1 VEVSA
6 RFIVHACEQRTPE
19 WYALR
24 AGRLTGSAAKDM
36 LAEIKS
42 GEAAARRDL
51 RYRLIAERLSGKPQ
65 DDGYANAA
73 MQWGIDTESQ
83 ARAAYEAMTGN
94 IVEEVGFV
102 SLSDVLAGCSPDGL
116 VGGDTILSIKC
127 PKTSTQIRY
136 LREGRMPAEYIPQ
149 ALCEL
154 WVTGRQHVD
163 FFSYDPRLPEGL
175 QMFLISYSRDQ
186 KLIDEFER
194 KALAFLAEVDTEIA
208 SLMTVSNLSARLAQ
222 AVSA

>member
-1 VEVSA
+1 MST
-6 RFIVHACEQRTPE
+6 RFTVHTCEQRSDV
-19 WYALR
+19 WRALR

-51 RYRLIAERLSGKPQ
+51 RYRLIAERLSGQPQ
-65 DDGYANAA
+65 EDGYTNAA
-73 MQWGIDTESQ
+73 MQWGIDTEAQ
-83 ARAAYEAMTGN
+83 ARMAYEALTGN

-102 SLSDVLAGCSPDGL
+102 SLNDVYAGCSPDGF
-116 VGGDTILSIKC
+116 VGDDTILSIKC

-136 LREGRMPAEYIPQ
+136 WREGKMPAEYIPQ

-154 WVTGRQHVD
+154 WVTGRHHVD

-175 QMFLISYSRDQ
+175 RAFLISYNRDQ

-194 KALAFLAEVDTEIA
+194 KALAFLSEIDTEIA
-208 SLMTVSNLSARLAQ
+208 SLMTGLNLSARLAE
-222 AVSA
+222 AVGQ